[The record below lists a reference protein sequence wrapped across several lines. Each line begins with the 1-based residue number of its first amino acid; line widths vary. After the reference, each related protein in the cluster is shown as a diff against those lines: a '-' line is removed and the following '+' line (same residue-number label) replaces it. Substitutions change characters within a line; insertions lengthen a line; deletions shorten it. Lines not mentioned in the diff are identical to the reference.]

1 MWNYI
6 YLSFRTNKNK
16 YEEEKNN
23 LLTIIIMQKQQD
35 DDQSV
40 WTA

>member
-6 YLSFRTNKNK
+6 YLSFRTNK

-23 LLTIIIMQKQQD
+23 LFTIVIMQKQQD